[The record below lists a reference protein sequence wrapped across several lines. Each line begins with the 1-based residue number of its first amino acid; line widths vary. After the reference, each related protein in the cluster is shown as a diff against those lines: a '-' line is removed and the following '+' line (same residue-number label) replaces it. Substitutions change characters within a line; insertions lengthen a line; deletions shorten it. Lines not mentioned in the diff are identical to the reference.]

1 MLKKISFMNRNLEK
15 FGIIEYKIA
24 NELEAIFGRQNSIP
38 GDP

>member
-1 MLKKISFMNRNLEK
+1 MLKKMSFMNRDLKN

-24 NELEAIFGRQNSIP
+24 NELEAIFGRQISIP